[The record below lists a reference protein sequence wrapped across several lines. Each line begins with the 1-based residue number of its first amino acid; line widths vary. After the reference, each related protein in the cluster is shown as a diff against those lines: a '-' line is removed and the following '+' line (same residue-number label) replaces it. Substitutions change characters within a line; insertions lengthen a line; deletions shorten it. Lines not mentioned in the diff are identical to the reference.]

1 MPEEKLYE
9 KLKSLHETLQNAE
22 SLDDKSRALLEQIE
36 DDISALMADRGEEP
50 KGETLADRVREAT
63 QTFEEEHPQIT
74 ETVGQV
80 METLARFGV

>member
-9 KLKSLHETLQNAE
+9 KLKSLHESLQNAE

-36 DDISALMADRGEEP
+36 DDIRALMADRGEEP

-63 QTFEEEHPQIT
+63 QNFEEEHPQIT

>member
-1 MPEEKLYE
+1 MPEEMLYE
-9 KLKSLHETLQNAE
+9 KLKSLHESLHQAE

-36 DDISALMADRGEEP
+36 EDIRALMADRGEEP

-63 QTFEEEHPQIT
+63 QTFEEDHPQIT